1 MKLSENIAKA
11 LAVTLELTGT
21 NLSDPAA
28 EVILAD
34 LSAYPE
40 PQILAALKRCCREL
54 KRGQFTL
61 AAVLERV
68 DDGRPAPEEA
78 WAAVPKDEAA
88 SGFLTGEMREA
99 YRTAWLLI
107 QSGELIPARMAFLES
122 YRKHLQQARDTRC
135 PVRWEF
141 TPGTDKDGRE
151 LVVLDAVEKGRL
163 TADGARAL
171 LPYHREDEGLHA
183 RLIAL
188 SAGAFKRLEDKA
200 A

>member
-1 MKLSENIAKA
+1 MNLSENVVKA
-11 LAVTLELTGT
+11 MAVTLELTGT

-28 EVILAD
+28 TAILTD
-34 LSAYPE
+34 LAAYTE
-40 PQILAALKRCCREL
+40 PQVLAAFKRCCREL

-61 AAVLERV
+61 NAVLERI

-88 SGFLTGEMREA
+88 SGFLTDEMRDA
-99 YRTAWLLI
+99 YRVAWSLV
-107 QSGELIPARMAFLES
+107 QAGELIPARMAFLER
-122 YRKHLQQARDTRC
+122 YRVAVQQARDARR

-151 LVVLDAVEKGRL
+151 LVILDAIEKQRI
-163 TADGARAL
+163 TADHARAL
-171 LPYHREDEGLHA
+171 LPYHRDDEGLNA

-188 SAGAFKRLEDKA
+188 SSGAFKRLEDKA